1 MNPEKYLRLGLI
13 QTTIDSGLAWNY
25 GSKQAPAMDWT
36 EGEKAWGE
44 ICNGLKSIAVMPRYA
59 RPHVVILPELTIP
72 QSREYPLRQYAA
84 KLGVIIIAGLDFIQD
99 GKNVYN
105 QATVCIPSQWPFR
118 TGSGKAK
125 HFRFGKVTPS
135 HTEREYISKCKTKDG
150 DNCQFKEAEEVFIL
164 NLGKYGNVGLS
175 ICADFY
181 DLQRYTIY
189 RGRIQHLFLF
199 AYNKDLESFRH
210 IAESIARIVYCNV
223 AICNT
228 GIYGGSMVFYPA
240 YDAYKRY
247 IYRHEGARISSVQT
261 VSLPVES
268 LYHVQMEDEPIAKN
282 KGLKSLPPGYIY
294 HPLGI
299 INKSDKTF

>member
-1 MNPEKYLRLGLI
+1 MKPEKYLRLGLI
-13 QTTIDSGLAWNY
+13 QTTIDSDLAWNSE
-25 GSKQAPAMDWT
+25 SKQAPAMDWA

-59 RPHVVILPELTIP
+59 RPHIVILPELTIP
-72 QSREYPLRQYAA
+72 ESREYALRQYAA

-99 GKNVYN
+99 GKDIFN
-105 QATVCIPSQWPFR
+105 QATVCIPTQWPFR
-118 TGSGKAK
+118 TGAGKAK

-135 HTEREYISKCKTKDG
+135 HTERKYISKCKTKEG
-150 DNCQFKEAEEVFIL
+150 DYCQFKSAEEVFIL
-164 NLGKYGNVGLS
+164 NLGRYGNVGLS

-181 DLQRYTIY
+181 DLHRYTIY

-240 YDAYKRY
+240 YDAYNRY
-247 IYRHEGARISSVQT
+247 IYRHEGAGISSVQT
-261 VSLPVES
+261 VRLPVKS
-268 LYHVQMEDEPIAKN
+268 LYDVQHDKEKVAK
-282 KGLKSLPPGYIY
+282 KVGLKSLPPGYEY
-294 HPLGI
+294 HELGVI
-299 INKSDKTF
+299 DKSEKRK

>member
-1 MNPEKYLRLGLI
+1 MIKAEHLRLALI
-13 QTTIDSGLAWNY
+13 QTTVDVDLAWNSE
-25 GSKQAPAMDWT
+25 SKQSPSMDWT

-59 RPHVVILPELTIP
+59 KPHIVILPELTVP
-72 QSREYPLRQYAA
+72 EGREYALRQYAT
-84 KLGVIIIAGLDFIQD
+84 KLGVIIIAGLDFI
-99 GKNVYN
+99 KNGRDVSN
-105 QATVCIPSQWPFR
+105 QATVCIPSHWPFK

-135 HTEREYISKCKTKDG
+135 HREKEYISSCKTDEG
-150 DNCQFKEAEEVFIL
+150 DFCQFKSAEDVFIL
-164 NLGKYGNVGLS
+164 NLGRFGNVGLS

-181 DLQRYTIY
+181 DLHRYTIY

-228 GIYGGSMVFYPA
+228 GIYGGTMVFNPA
-240 YDAYKRY
+240 YDSYKRY
-247 IYRHEGARISSVQT
+247 IYRHEGAEISSIQT
-261 VSLPVES
+261 VKLPVKS
-268 LYHVQMEDEPIAKN
+268 LYDVQHKDEKIAKN
-282 KGLKSLPPGYIY
+282 VGLKSLPPDYEY
-294 HPLGI
+294 HEIGI
-299 INKSDKTF
+299 VEKSDKTY